1 MNKILHFRWL
11 MIHYA
16 LPVGE
21 LLRGSVSDRS
31 CVMCGFVPETL
42 HNVFWECVAAKSFW
56 FRILRLLGRKYRS
69 ANFTWGVVFWGM
81 LDQQMVF
88 YHYHHSSLSL
98 HVRNF
103 QVYSI
108 SNSL

>member
-1 MNKILHFRWL
+1 MYEQDIAFSMGD

-88 YHYHHSSLSL
+88 IIIIILPCLYM
-98 HVRNF
+98 
-103 QVYSI
+103 
-108 SNSL
+108 